1 MHASLD
7 ATVTRSDDVRMSKA
21 DAVFVCGCYECQHGS
36 IYDGDNRSVKY
47 NIQRH
52 DVINGL

>member
-7 ATVTRSDDVRMSKA
+7 ATVTRSDDVWMSKA